1 MSVGIYRPPLAAE
14 FPHDNPELFS
24 GSAWVVQELCGR
36 ARPVAPPTA
45 SELYYPTTE
54 SPSEPRSEPVG
65 APLPAPEGAS
75 DYERFVSTIVSV
87 ALESGA
93 TRVAAALTK
102 FFRGDALLMGELP
115 PGSQAALV
123 REGFASDSAG
133 TLRLTSAAERTA
145 AAWRRALSGETQ
157 DLEGCGDSM
166 LDAWAASFLGACLA
180 HDAAGI
186 DRLRR
191 VLRRRGVAAF
201 GMLAA

>member
-1 MSVGIYRPPLAAE
+1 
-14 FPHDNPELFS
+14 
-24 GSAWVVQELCGR
+24 
-36 ARPVAPPTA
+36 APPTA
-45 SELYYPTTE
+45 SELYYPTA
-54 SPSEPRSEPVG
+54 EPRCEPLSATV
-65 APLPAPEGAS
+65 PAPEGAS
-75 DYERFVSTIVSV
+75 DYERFVSTVVSV

-102 FFRGDALLMGELP
+102 FFRGGALLMGELSP
-115 PGSQAALV
+115 ESQAALV
-123 REGFASDSAG
+123 REGFASESAG
-133 TLRLTSAAERTA
+133 TLRLTTGAERTA